1 MEENMQALMERLN
14 SSSQF
19 LQSNDMRVTEV
30 RHGFAKVEMIIDE
43 QILNIHGFVH
53 GGALFSLADT
63 VAGAASFATGRDS
76 VTLTGTINYIKPGR
90 GGKLI
95 GIAQEISSGKTTG
108 VYEVFIFN
116 DENVLLSRATFT
128 MFFLDSDKMKKKKS
142 RNKTALFV
150 YLNALL
156 NLSKGD
162 SDCPDF
168 NSSYS
173 SLSLRDTLRGISTC
187 TSTNSSP
194 CPERDFTPFPF
205 RRNLV
210 FGCVPSG
217 IFNSTSPYT
226 VGT

>member
-1 MEENMQALMERLN
+1 MEENMHALMERLN

-95 GIAQEISSGKTTG
+95 EILY
-108 VYEVFIFN
+108 VEFQP
-116 DENVLLSRATFT
+116 VLLQIHPLVLNEILRLFP
-128 MFFLDSDKMKKKKS
+128 LD
-142 RNKTALFV
+142 
-150 YLNALL
+150 
-156 NLSKGD
+156 
-162 SDCPDF
+162 
-168 NSSYS
+168 
-173 SLSLRDTLRGISTC
+173 
-187 TSTNSSP
+187 
-194 CPERDFTPFPF
+194 
-205 RRNLV
+205 
-210 FGCVPSG
+210 
-217 IFNSTSPYT
+217 
-226 VGT
+226 GT

>member
-1 MEENMQALMERLN
+1 MEENMQALMDRLN

-95 GIAQEISSGKTTG
+95 GIAQEISSGRTAG

-128 MFFLDSDKMKKKKS
+128 MFFLDSDKMKKKK
-142 RNKTALFV
+142 
-150 YLNALL
+150 
-156 NLSKGD
+156 
-162 SDCPDF
+162 
-168 NSSYS
+168 
-173 SLSLRDTLRGISTC
+173 GIQ
-187 TSTNSSP
+187 
-194 CPERDFTPFPF
+194 
-205 RRNLV
+205 
-210 FGCVPSG
+210 
-217 IFNSTSPYT
+217 IF
-226 VGT
+226 